1 LNGNVASFSS
11 TEPLVCWNFF
21 REEEWYEHLGG
32 DDNPLADAITD
43 RIVYD
48 AYKIN
53 IESIDPFKDISTR
66 EVYWIDQNTAQ

>member
-1 LNGNVASFSS
+1 M
-11 TEPLVCWNFF
+11 
-21 REEEWYEHLGG
+21 GG
-32 DDNPLADAITD
+32 DDNPLEDAIMD

>member
-1 LNGNVASFSS
+1 M
-11 TEPLVCWNFF
+11 
-21 REEEWYEHLGG
+21 GG
-32 DDNPLADAITD
+32 DDNPLADAIMD

-53 IESIDPFKDISTR
+53 IESIDPFKGISTK

>member
-1 LNGNVASFSS
+1 ML
-11 TEPLVCWNFF
+11 EFF
-21 REEEWYEHLGG
+21 KRRRMGWYEHLGG
-32 DDNPLADAITD
+32 DDNPLADAIMD

>member
-1 LNGNVASFSS
+1 M
-11 TEPLVCWNFF
+11 
-21 REEEWYEHLGG
+21 GG